1 MKKQKQP
8 EFIVGDIV
16 RVLMPTMALN
26 FAKKDGENKL
36 DIEEVM
42 LIGDEG
48 MIVLEVEFIKNSN
61 EYLYK
66 ISTES
71 SLEASFY
78 SIPEEQLTLYY

>member
-8 EFIVGDIV
+8 EFNVGDIV
-16 RVLMPTMALN
+16 RVVMPTMVLN

-36 DIEEVM
+36 DIEEDM
-42 LIGDEG
+42 LIGDES
-48 MIVLEVEFIKNSN
+48 MIVVEVEYVKNSN

-66 ISTES
+66 VSTES